1 MFGITPISVNAGQD
15 DYIVPLF
22 SGYVEDESV
31 AMLVS
36 QSTVIDMSNYN
47 GGGQLGE
54 NVGEII
60 ATSNYIV
67 SNEQN
72 GTKFCIPFLGTIE
85 ELNGI
90 HISLNGQEVQAEIRR
105 GG

>member
-1 MFGITPISVNAGQD
+1 MKRVSSIIFAIFLMLFAMFGITPISVNAGQD

-47 GGGQLGE
+47 G
-54 NVGEII
+54 VG
-60 ATSNYIV
+60 
-67 SNEQN
+67 
-72 GTKFCIPFLGTIE
+72 
-85 ELNGI
+85 
-90 HISLNGQEVQAEIRR
+90 
-105 GG
+105 